1 MTLDENMILIY
12 GEALKKAIK
21 RNKYAI
27 KKLADLPKDADRT
40 LKKELAN
47 KVLASTNIVENIAKE
62 LAKAGVDV
70 SEIIQSDMNK
80 VFLDNRNKV
89 IKDITKL
96 VPEAAFAIY
105 NERTVRT
112 LVKKNQSAFTKI
124 AYKNLGKDEII
135 VKRLK
140 KELLEATLLGEGQDL
155 LIKRIRKVTGQS
167 LSQGRRVAQTERNRV
182 QSEGRYDAGKEAVEM
197 DIPIKKRWST
207 KFDNSRPTHIK
218 VNREEVPLD
227 KPFGNGLM
235 FPGDPNAP
243 AKEVCNCR
251 CVMTII
257 VDAKSDELKKVR
269 EDMAK
274 RREERI
280 EERGSEE
287 QPIKKEIV
295 KKEEVKKKKVKEVAK
310 VEKEIKEKI
319 IEKTKVEEKST
330 KTKDT
335 KSKEKII
342 KNKKGYDV
350 PYATETQLKKLSKEE
365 IDTLAVAVSV
375 NKNFEY
381 KFNENISKEELTFR
395 SKALVNNNTEAQKL
409 KLIQGYM
416 RKNKPK

>member
-70 SEIIQSDMNK
+70 SEIIQNDMNK

-112 LVKKNQSAFTKI
+112 LAKKNQSAFTKI

-140 KELLEATLLGEGQDL
+140 NELLEATLLGEGQDL

-274 RREERI
+274 RREKRI
-280 EERGSEE
+280 KERG
-287 QPIKKEIV
+287 
-295 KKEEVKKKKVKEVAK
+295 
-310 VEKEIKEKI
+310 
-319 IEKTKVEEKST
+319 
-330 KTKDT
+330 KD
-335 KSKEKII
+335 
-342 KNKKGYDV
+342 G
-350 PYATETQLKKLSKEE
+350 
-365 IDTLAVAVSV
+365 
-375 NKNFEY
+375 
-381 KFNENISKEELTFR
+381 R
-395 SKALVNNNTEAQKL
+395 
-409 KLIQGYM
+409 
-416 RKNKPK
+416 

>member
-1 MTLDENMILIY
+1 MTLDENMVLVY

-62 LAKAGVDV
+62 LARAGVDV

-167 LSQGRRVAQTERNRV
+167 LSQGRKVAQTERNRV

-227 KPFGNGLM
+227 KPFSNGLM

-257 VDAKSDELKKVR
+257 VDVKSDELKKVR
-269 EDMAK
+269 KDMAK
-274 RREERI
+274 RREKRI
-280 EERGSEE
+280 KERG
-287 QPIKKEIV
+287 
-295 KKEEVKKKKVKEVAK
+295 
-310 VEKEIKEKI
+310 
-319 IEKTKVEEKST
+319 
-330 KTKDT
+330 KD
-335 KSKEKII
+335 
-342 KNKKGYDV
+342 G
-350 PYATETQLKKLSKEE
+350 
-365 IDTLAVAVSV
+365 
-375 NKNFEY
+375 
-381 KFNENISKEELTFR
+381 R
-395 SKALVNNNTEAQKL
+395 
-409 KLIQGYM
+409 
-416 RKNKPK
+416 

>member
-27 KKLADLPKDADRT
+27 KKLADLPKDADKT

-62 LAKAGVDV
+62 LTKAGVEV
-70 SEIIQSDMNK
+70 SEIIQNDMNK

-96 VPEAAFAIY
+96 IPEAAFAIY

-140 KELLEATLLGEGQDL
+140 KELLEATLLGETQNE

-167 LSQGRRVAQTERNRV
+167 LSQGRRVAQTERNRA

-274 RREERI
+274 RREKRI
-280 EERGSEE
+280 KERG
-287 QPIKKEIV
+287 
-295 KKEEVKKKKVKEVAK
+295 
-310 VEKEIKEKI
+310 
-319 IEKTKVEEKST
+319 
-330 KTKDT
+330 KD
-335 KSKEKII
+335 
-342 KNKKGYDV
+342 G
-350 PYATETQLKKLSKEE
+350 
-365 IDTLAVAVSV
+365 
-375 NKNFEY
+375 
-381 KFNENISKEELTFR
+381 R
-395 SKALVNNNTEAQKL
+395 
-409 KLIQGYM
+409 
-416 RKNKPK
+416 

>member
-1 MTLDENMILIY
+1 MTLDENMVLVY

-62 LAKAGVDV
+62 LARAGVDV

-227 KPFGNGLM
+227 KPFSNGLM

-274 RREERI
+274 RREKRI
-280 EERGSEE
+280 KERG
-287 QPIKKEIV
+287 
-295 KKEEVKKKKVKEVAK
+295 
-310 VEKEIKEKI
+310 
-319 IEKTKVEEKST
+319 
-330 KTKDT
+330 KD
-335 KSKEKII
+335 
-342 KNKKGYDV
+342 G
-350 PYATETQLKKLSKEE
+350 
-365 IDTLAVAVSV
+365 
-375 NKNFEY
+375 
-381 KFNENISKEELTFR
+381 R
-395 SKALVNNNTEAQKL
+395 
-409 KLIQGYM
+409 
-416 RKNKPK
+416 